1 MYHLGNITL
10 PALNDVHMKLKVF
23 PTTDIGEYDSQCFHD
38 NVTLLIIVRVLRVS
52 YIYRQ
57 NITQF
62 WKATIV
68 PKSIKICLC
77 TYIKDKKKKS
87 LPKTGLN
94 ETWRFTTDRSHTRL
108 TAELNQNKVTRYFPR
123 DTLHAMSIRHKG
135 RPTYYQ
141 YSWNIIHLHNK
152 EMKRLTDRRSKRAWE

>member
-52 YIYRQ
+52 YIYTQ

-62 WKATIV
+62 
-68 PKSIKICLC
+68 
-77 TYIKDKKKKS
+77 
-87 LPKTGLN
+87 
-94 ETWRFTTDRSHTRL
+94 
-108 TAELNQNKVTRYFPR
+108 
-123 DTLHAMSIRHKG
+123 
-135 RPTYYQ
+135 
-141 YSWNIIHLHNK
+141 
-152 EMKRLTDRRSKRAWE
+152 